1 MSTAT
6 LTEAPDV
13 TRAVEDVAYF
23 DQQIA
28 TLPDCARKQF
38 VTDVRA
44 AWFAAHPAK
53 PQRQEEQEP
62 APRPLDY
69 PEKRILDFAARILQH
84 EWTVKGELEQAIRE
98 EFGYSATRYFQR
110 LNALIDES
118 RALAYAPVTVN
129 RLRAV
134 REIKR
139 QARRS
144 ARRLDARSAA

>member
-1 MSTAT
+1 MTATT

-28 TLPDCARKQF
+28 TLPDSARKQF

-53 PQRQEEQEP
+53 PQQQQEP
-62 APRPLDY
+62 APRTLTC
-69 PEKRILDFAARILQH
+69 PEKRILDFANRRFR
-84 EWTVKGELEQAIRE
+84 TPGEREQAIRD
-98 EFGYSATRYFQR
+98 EFGYSATRYYQR
-110 LNALIDES
+110 LNALIDQP

-134 REIKR
+134 RAIKR
-139 QARRS
+139 QARS

>member
-1 MSTAT
+1 MTAAT

-28 TLPDCARKQF
+28 TLPDSTRKQF

-53 PQRQEEQEP
+53 PRQEEQQEP
-62 APRPLDY
+62 EPRTLTY
-69 PEKRILDFAARILQH
+69 PEKRILDFAARILQR
-84 EWTVKGELEQAIRE
+84 EWTVKGELEQAIRD
-98 EFGYSATRYFQR
+98 EFDCSATRYYQI
-110 LNALIDES
+110 LGWLIDQ
-118 RALAYAPVTVN
+118 RQALAYAPVTVN

-134 REIKR
+134 RAIKR
-139 QARRS
+139 QARS
-144 ARRLDARSAA
+144 ARQLDARSADR